1 MANLLKKVGLS
12 DVYGLLF
19 FLQVNQVSMKQEELA
34 AQVKLCLKILLVLV
48 GLAVIIIV
56 VLLFYTSSNAICDK
70 VIGDPSMESI
80 HTSQSEL

>member
-1 MANLLKKVGLS
+1 
-12 DVYGLLF
+12 
-19 FLQVNQVSMKQEELA
+19 MKQEELA

-56 VLLFYTSSNAICDK
+56 VLLFYTSSNAICDE